1 MKSIDQGMQ
10 RLLGALQVPGLESVS
25 DGRES
30 LLAVGAEK
38 RIRTVEWAFLAQID
52 QGLVSL
58 LRTSQIAGLQRLP
71 QLQHVGGAMV
81 KECL

>member
-1 MKSIDQGMQ
+1 MESIDQGMQ

-38 RIRTVEWAFLAQID
+38 RIRTVEGALLAQID
-52 QGLVSL
+52 QGLVGL
-58 LRTSQIAGLQRLP
+58 LSTSQIAGLQCLP
-71 QLQHVGGAMV
+71 QLQHVCGAVV
-81 KECL
+81 KERL